1 VLFND
6 LVRLADD
13 IARSLFAEKKER
25 FRHLIKWLSK
35 PKRNLDLRT
44 THSTAGVLN
53 LFLTWHPDDRLS
65 AAVHLNATTEM
76 DHLETT
82 AVIDPVE
89 MDERIELR
97 SAGSWTDV
105 LQPEQEAKYEEMLLQ
120 HLYRRDLDDIHN
132 LGSYRRRARVTIR
145 GPPPETSLESSRLLA
160 RIDDDLFE
168 LHNRAYSVTSRKAIP
183 DAVGMSV
190 PDSVKIPSF
199 LPAEPSPSTPFEPSR
214 YSATWKY
221 INKFTSERDRPSSR
235 SYRPPT
241 DTVFCTPTC
250 VSEYNLVRKLNHG
263 NNSNIWL
270 LSRGCVPR

>member
-13 IARSLFAEKKER
+13 IARSFFAEKKER

-97 SAGSWTDV
+97 SAW
-105 LQPEQEAKYEEMLLQ
+105 
-120 HLYRRDLDDIHN
+120 DLD
-132 LGSYRRRARVTIR
+132 
-145 GPPPETSLESSRLLA
+145 
-160 RIDDDLFE
+160 
-168 LHNRAYSVTSRKAIP
+168 
-183 DAVGMSV
+183 
-190 PDSVKIPSF
+190 
-199 LPAEPSPSTPFEPSR
+199 
-214 YSATWKY
+214 
-221 INKFTSERDRPSSR
+221 
-235 SYRPPT
+235 
-241 DTVFCTPTC
+241 
-250 VSEYNLVRKLNHG
+250 
-263 NNSNIWL
+263 
-270 LSRGCVPR
+270 